1 MLRLTAITTARRVC
15 CFPCPRALAHDSR
28 PRRILPVAARHPL
41 HLPNYTCYFCTGS
54 VNGKRQPRS
63 VKRGVPLRWRV
74 LIYRV
79 PTEPASKRVAVWR
92 DLKRLGALY
101 LQQCACIFPDI
112 PGVTSEV
119 DQVAAKI
126 PALGGETFLLEVPRL
141 QPEDE
146 ARIIQS
152 FRTQR
157 ANEYAEIIEECETKF
172 VKEIEFEHFRQNY
185 TFEEAEEIEQDL
197 EKIRRWFDRVKE
209 RDWFKAERRD
219 EVEGWLARCQ
229 GLLARFEEEVYRRT
243 GSDSPTAGPEE
254 LAVDPV
260 PALRPIT
267 PLRPL
272 RPRARRAKTSSGAV
286 RQLNPEQDG

>member
-1 MLRLTAITTARRVC
+1 MPRTA
-15 CFPCPRALAHDSR
+15 
-28 PRRILPVAARHPL
+28 
-41 HLPNYTCYFCTGS
+41 
-54 VNGKRQPRS
+54 
-63 VKRGVPLRWRV
+63 KRGAPLTWRL

-101 LQQCACIFPDI
+101 LQQCVCIFPDI
-112 PGVTSEV
+112 PGVNDEV
-119 DQVAAKI
+119 QQVAAKI

-141 QPEDE
+141 DPQDE
-146 ARIIQS
+146 TRIIEA

-157 ANEYAEIIEECETKF
+157 SNEYAEIIEECETKF

-197 EKIRRWFDRVKE
+197 EKIRRWFDRVRE

-219 EVEGWLARCQ
+219 EVEAWLARCQ
-229 GLLARFEEEVYRRT
+229 GLLARFEEEVYRRQS
-243 GSDSPTAGPEE
+243 SDTAGESAQLGAASAALEE
-254 LAVDPV
+254 VA
-260 PALRPIT
+260 ALRPIT

-272 RPRARRAKTSSGAV
+272 RPRAKRARTS
-286 RQLNPEQDG
+286 QTP

>member
-1 MLRLTAITTARRVC
+1 MATRKPT
-15 CFPCPRALAHDSR
+15 
-28 PRRILPVAARHPL
+28 
-41 HLPNYTCYFCTGS
+41 
-54 VNGKRQPRS
+54 RS
-63 VKRGVPLRWRV
+63 VKRGAALSWRV
-74 LIYRV
+74 LIFRV

-112 PGVTSEV
+112 PGVTQEV
-119 DQVAAKI
+119 NQVAAKI
-126 PALGGETFLLEVPRL
+126 PALGGETFLLDVPRL

-146 ARIIQS
+146 ARIIEA
-152 FRTQR
+152 FRVQR

-197 EKIRRWFDRVKE
+197 EKIRRWYDRVRE

-219 EVEGWLARCQ
+219 EVETWLAKCQ

-243 GSDSPTAGPEE
+243 GSDSPQRDLPEE
-254 LAVDPV
+254 DVEDEPT

-272 RPRARRAKTSSGAV
+272 RPRTRRVKTNRGGV
-286 RQLNPEQDG
+286 RRLGGEQEA

>member
-1 MLRLTAITTARRVC
+1 MNA
-15 CFPCPRALAHDSR
+15 
-28 PRRILPVAARHPL
+28 
-41 HLPNYTCYFCTGS
+41 
-54 VNGKRQPRS
+54 KRQSRTL
-63 VKRGVPLRWRV
+63 KRGEPVSWRV

-112 PGVTSEV
+112 PGVTDEV
-119 DQVAAKI
+119 NQVAAKI

-146 ARIIQS
+146 TRIIQA
-152 FRTQR
+152 FRELR

-172 VKEIEFEHFRQNY
+172 VKEIEFERFRENY

-197 EKIRRWFDRVKE
+197 EKIRRWFDRVKS

-219 EVEGWLARCQ
+219 EVETWLARCQ
-229 GLLARFEEEVYRRT
+229 GLLARFEEDVYRRQ
-243 GSDSPTAGPEE
+243 GSDQSE
-254 LAVDPV
+254 DPAEDEAM
-260 PALRPIT
+260 PAPRPIT
-267 PLRPL
+267 PLRPV
-272 RPRARRAKTSSGAV
+272 RSRTRRARAQT
-286 RQLNPEQDG
+286 

>member
-1 MLRLTAITTARRVC
+1 MTTRRPAR
-15 CFPCPRALAHDSR
+15 
-28 PRRILPVAARHPL
+28 
-41 HLPNYTCYFCTGS
+41 G
-54 VNGKRQPRS
+54 
-63 VKRGVPLRWRV
+63 VKRGAPLSWRV

-112 PGVTSEV
+112 PGVTQDV
-119 DQVAAKI
+119 NQVAAKI
-126 PALGGETFLLEVPRL
+126 PALGGETFLLDVPRL

-146 ARIIQS
+146 ARIIEA
-152 FRTQR
+152 FRAQR
-157 ANEYAEIIEECETKF
+157 ASEYAEIIEECETKF

-197 EKIRRWFDRVKE
+197 EKIRRWYDRVRE

-219 EVEGWLARCQ
+219 EVETWLARCQ
-229 GLLARFEEEVYRRT
+229 GLLARFEEDVYKRM
-243 GSDSPTAGPEE
+243 GSDRPDSLDGGKSLPE
-254 LAVDPV
+254 AQ

-267 PLRPL
+267 PL
-272 RPRARRAKTSSGAV
+272 
-286 RQLNPEQDG
+286 

>member
-1 MLRLTAITTARRVC
+1 MSTRRPAR
-15 CFPCPRALAHDSR
+15 
-28 PRRILPVAARHPL
+28 
-41 HLPNYTCYFCTGS
+41 T
-54 VNGKRQPRS
+54 GKRGAPHS
-63 VKRGVPLRWRV
+63 WRV

-112 PGVTSEV
+112 PGLTDEV
-119 DQVAAKI
+119 QEVAAKI

-141 QPEDE
+141 TPEDE
-146 ARIIQS
+146 ARIIEG
-152 FRTQR
+152 FRAQR
-157 ANEYAEIIEECETKF
+157 ANDYAEIIEECETKF

-197 EKIRRWFDRVKE
+197 EKIRRWFERVRD

-219 EVEGWLARCQ
+219 EVETWLGKCQ
-229 GLLARFEEEVYRRT
+229 GLLARFEEEVYRRN
-243 GSDSPTAGPEE
+243 GSDNPNETPTVAQQQVSP
-254 LAVDPV
+254 

-267 PLRPL
+267 PLRP
-272 RPRARRAKTSSGAV
+272 
-286 RQLNPEQDG
+286 

>member
-1 MLRLTAITTARRVC
+1 MTTTRR
-15 CFPCPRALAHDSR
+15 SR
-28 PRRILPVAARHPL
+28 
-41 HLPNYTCYFCTGS
+41 T
-54 VNGKRQPRS
+54 
-63 VKRGVPLRWRV
+63 VKRGAPLSWRV

-112 PGVTSEV
+112 PAVTAEV
-119 DQVAAKI
+119 NHAANKI
-126 PALGGETFLLEVPRL
+126 PALGGEIFLLDVPRL

-146 ARIIQS
+146 ARIIES
-152 FRTQR
+152 FRAQR
-157 ANEYAEIIEECETKF
+157 TSEYAEIIEECETKF

-197 EKIRRWFDRVKE
+197 DKIRRWFDRVRE

-219 EVEGWLARCQ
+219 EVETWLARCQ

-243 GSDSPTAGPEE
+243 GSDSPQAETLPRQDEAEF
-254 LAVDPV
+254 VS

-267 PLRPL
+267 PLRPV
-272 RPRARRAKTSSGAV
+272 RARAKRSRATMNG
-286 RQLNPEQDG
+286 G